1 MIPGQAE
8 EKYKMILEYLLTG
21 KKVRKYLRGKTTP
34 HGGGI
39 SKGDRS
45 QLKWLSMVKA
55 GTI

>member
-1 MIPGQAE
+1 
-8 EKYKMILEYLLTG
+8 MILEYLLTG